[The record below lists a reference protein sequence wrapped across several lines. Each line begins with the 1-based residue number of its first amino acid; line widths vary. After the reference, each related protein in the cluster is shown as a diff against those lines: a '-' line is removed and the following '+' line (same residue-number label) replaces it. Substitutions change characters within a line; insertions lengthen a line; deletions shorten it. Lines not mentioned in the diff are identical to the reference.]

1 MRLALLLLLVPAVA
15 HAQDEFEIQ
24 VYDVATARQ
33 GEPGIELHINEHLF
47 QGRADETHTTFEP
60 HYGLRDWLELGGYLQ
75 SSVASGDHY
84 EFAGAKLRL
93 KARLPRRYW
102 DNRIGLAV
110 NGELSIIPS
119 QFEPAVYGSEIRPI
133 AELRDGRLFAA
144 INPVVTVD
152 LAGDLAGH
160 PQLEPCAKLA
170 VFVTESIGVGVE
182 AYGAFGPIDDLGSEE
197 VERGFVTFDYVGR
210 AVDLDVGVG
219 ANHGSPDHPVFK
231 LILGIHP

>member
-1 MRLALLLLLVPAVA
+1 MRLALLLLLVPAIA

-47 QGRADETHTTFEP
+47 HGRADETHTTFEP

-75 SSVASGDHY
+75 SSVPNGDHY
-84 EFAGAKLRL
+84 VFAGAKLRL
-93 KARLPRRYW
+93 KARMPERYW
-102 DNRIGLAV
+102 EGRIGLAV

-133 AELRDGRLFAA
+133 AELRSGRLFAA
-144 INPVVTVD
+144 INPVITVD

-197 VERGFVTFDYVGR
+197 VERGFVTFDYLGR

-219 ANHGSPDHPVFK
+219 ANHGSEDHPVFK